1 MPDKEKKRVQWTT
14 FITDDDGM
22 TARDWL
28 IVVSTAVYFT
38 FLAIGLTMLLFG
50 RPLDPMYLALLDST
64 MPVVITVVGG
74 VMGVQA
80 VETFKRPAKQVRVEE
95 KYEYDDGDPYMP
107 PPPPQQFNGFNDYSD
122 I

>member
-38 FLAIGLTMLLFG
+38 ALAIGFAVILFG
-50 RPLDPMYLALLDST
+50 KALDPMYLALLEST

-95 KYEYDDGDPYMP
+95 KYEYDDDPYMP

>member
-38 FLAIGLTMLLFG
+38 ALAIGFGSAVLWSGYRLFKLL
-50 RPLDPMYLALLDST
+50 P
-64 MPVVITVVGG
+64 
-74 VMGVQA
+74 
-80 VETFKRPAKQVRVEE
+80 E
-95 KYEYDDGDPYMP
+95 K
-107 PPPPQQFNGFNDYSD
+107 S
-122 I
+122 